1 VGAVTS
7 QRVLKVLFYVNIL
20 QCFFVAIWATR
31 TPLMLGVNSSDLHLM
46 HTTSGV
52 ADITVVLET
61 RLDCWLDVKMNN
73 IDPINTLYWV
83 WTHVIHI

>member
-61 RLDCWLDVKMNN
+61 RFDCWLDVKMNN